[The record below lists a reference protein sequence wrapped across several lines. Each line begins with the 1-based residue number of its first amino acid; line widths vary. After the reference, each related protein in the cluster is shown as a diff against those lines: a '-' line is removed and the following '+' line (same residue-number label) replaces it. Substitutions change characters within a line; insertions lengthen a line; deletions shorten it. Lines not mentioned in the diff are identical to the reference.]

1 MKSDSN
7 TEMDSLLRRHARR
20 EGVPVY
26 GAADTPTAASTGR
39 TSAGPHLDADEMNA
53 YTEGK
58 LPAPVRARYVS
69 HLADC
74 DKCSGIVSALAL
86 AANIQHEDHE
96 REARPGALPK
106 SSWREWLAALFAPPM
121 IRYGAAALVLLCA
134 AGVVFVAMRQQ
145 QASRQKEEPA
155 LVARTDQREAE
166 SASAVRTEPGQQP
179 SSPLTPASP
188 VVPGGEASPA
198 EAAKAKSP
206 ARETGADTVTEQEA
220 NGPTTNETA
229 RADQPLSATTP
240 SLSRDPAQQ
249 RAARDED
256 LVVAKTVPAAPAAE
270 ISPSTSRGRERSE
283 VDEMTQSRK
292 DEVRRDEGQAA
303 TGIVGNTSSARE
315 SEETVAAGRRPPAA
329 TEARRARSA
338 RRAEPKGSGA
348 DVGAS
353 GGGAAGKPAE
363 ETRSVGGREFRRQ
376 GGVWVD
382 RAYTSGRAVVQV
394 TRGSE
399 QYRALVSDEPT
410 LRAIADQLGGEVI
423 VVWKGRAYRIR

>member
-26 GAADTPTAASTGR
+26 GAGDTPGASSTGR
-39 TSAGPHLDADEMNA
+39 TSVGPHLDADEMNA

-74 DKCSGIVSALAL
+74 DQCRRIVTALAL
-86 AANIQHEDHE
+86 AANIPHEDQE
-96 REARPGALPK
+96 REARQGALTK

-121 IRYGAAALVLLCA
+121 IRYGAGALVLLCV

-155 LVARTDQREAE
+155 LVARNDERKAE

-179 SSPLTPASP
+179 SPLTPASP

-198 EAAKAKSP
+198 QDAKAKRP
-206 ARETGADTVTEQEA
+206 ATETGADTVAEQA
-220 NGPTTNETA
+220 NGPTTKETA
-229 RADQPLSATTP
+229 RADAPLSATEP
-240 SLSRDPAQQ
+240 SLARDPAQQ
-249 RAARDED
+249 RTARDED
-256 LVVAKTVPAAPAAE
+256 LAMAKSVPSASPPAE
-270 ISPSTSRGRERSE
+270 VSPSTSRANERSE

-292 DEVRRDEGQAA
+292 DEGMSDDRQAA
-303 TGIVGNTSSARE
+303 TGIVGNTSTARE

-329 TEARRARSA
+329 ATESRRGRAARRS
-338 RRAEPKGSGA
+338 EPKGSGA
-348 DVGAS
+348 DLAAS
-353 GGGAAGKPAE
+353 GGTAGKPDE
-363 ETRSVGGREFRRQ
+363 ETRNVGGRVFRRQ

-382 RAYTSGRAVVQV
+382 RAYTAGRAVVHV

-399 QYRALVSDEPT
+399 QYRALVSDEPS